1 MSLVEYEKRGH
12 LAIITMQ
19 NTAKLNALSLAFL
32 SDISEAFEKVEADRD
47 VYCCTLTGCEK
58 AFIAGAD
65 ISEMV
70 HLSAAE
76 SLFWGKEASDLGNRI
91 EN

>member
-47 VYCCTLTGCEK
+47 V
-58 AFIAGAD
+58 
-65 ISEMV
+65 
-70 HLSAAE
+70 
-76 SLFWGKEASDLGNRI
+76 
-91 EN
+91 